1 MSEPVKKRRYTSTI
15 ARGHAR
21 AAVLEAAGR
30 LFAEHGFLGTS
41 IEDIAAAAGVARPTV
56 FTAVGG
62 KSVILKEVVDRA
74 LAGDDEPVPVSRR
87 PWFRAMID
95 EPDPTRMLHLHAGN
109 ITRMYRRVGAVY
121 CAVEA
126 AADADPDVADLWRTL
141 QRQRLAGAREVA
153 AALVAKGVLR
163 PGYDEDSVADVLWSV
178 ATPMVYRRTLERG
191 WSPQRFEDWIGDS
204 LCRLF
209 LD

>member
-1 MSEPVKKRRYTSTI
+1 MAEPVKKRRYTSTI
-15 ARGHAR
+15 ARGQAR
-21 AAVLEAAGR
+21 TAILGAAGG
-30 LFAEHGFLGTS
+30 LFAERGFLGTS

-74 LAGDDEPVPVSRR
+74 LAGDDDPVPVSRR

-95 EPDPTRMLHLHAGN
+95 EPDPARMLHLHAAN
-109 ITRMYRRVGAVY
+109 ITWMYRRVGAVY

-126 AADADPDVADLWRTL
+126 AADADPDVAELWATL

-153 AALVAKGVLR
+153 AALVEKGGLR
-163 PGYDEDSVADVLWSV
+163 AGHDQDSVADVLWSV
-178 ATPMVYRRTLERG
+178 ATPMVYRRVLERG
-191 WSPQRFEDWIGDS
+191 WGPERFEEWIGDL
-204 LCRLF
+204 LCRVF
-209 LD
+209 LE